1 MHVGRKRLTAEG
13 SKRGRER
20 ISKAKIQLSSQS
32 HTTSQIVA
40 DAILTA
46 ASSHIRHVSAK
57 TTVR

>member
-20 ISKAKIQLSSQS
+20 ISKAKFSVVTEPHHLPDRRRRHFDRCSSR
-32 HTTSQIVA
+32 
-40 DAILTA
+40 
-46 ASSHIRHVSAK
+46 IRHVSAK